1 MSLYLIIDL
10 FAFWKVYHSLWIA
23 SFKRELYSEII
34 WWKPA
39 AKRQVFLS
47 LSLALYLPNFRLLV
61 EESLWQKKNTLT
73 LTHICIY
80 TNSCHVHQSF
90 ALLFL
95 NVHSVWSLLA
105 LSTNESFAVW
115 IVMAH
120 PVEWYD
126 SWWSSILTSRQKPSI
141 IKIVRMRETCFCICF
156 TIIQHP
162 TSSIIF
168 VVLRSIARCTQS
180 TEMHTNDLGIHTHT
194 HPTNGSKKKD
204 KNALNTHKRN
214 R

>member
-1 MSLYLIIDL
+1 METCCQAPSVSFPFARYLSSKLQIVSWRIIV
-10 FAFWKVYHSLWIA
+10 A
-23 SFKRELYSEII
+23 
-34 WWKPA
+34 
-39 AKRQVFLS
+39 
-47 LSLALYLPNFRLLV
+47 
-61 EESLWQKKNTLT
+61 KKNTLT

-168 VVLRSIARCTQS
+168 GCW
-180 TEMHTNDLGIHTHT
+180 E
-194 HPTNGSKKKD
+194 
-204 KNALNTHKRN
+204 ALHDAHNQPKCIQTI
-214 R
+214 